1 MEFATPEFKELL
13 STFNEH
19 EVKYLVVGAHAV
31 MKYPEPRYTK
41 DLAVRPDGQYTTIII
56 RSDGPFYCEAIYRL
70 DYNPK

>member
-1 MEFATPEFKELL
+1 
-13 STFNEH
+13 
-19 EVKYLVVGAHAV
+19 